1 MIMRKETLVF
11 LTSLAIIFIIGYV
24 NMTMTPENVFNE
36 KDYAQFQ
43 DELNAEAMNNDK
55 AQIVEDETKNIHGA
69 ELVEILEQTDKTDIA
84 VNAPAD
90 VAEDIQGGGKGSE
103 DIAEAEDTKDVAETP
118 DTVNTAEK
126 PQETAS
132 PENEAA
138 IAQAQDDGLDYV
150 ILGDI
155 TNISSKDSVVAS
167 SNGVLDMINSSFAN
181 FKLNKEKSNQDVVD
195 HLEKSL
201 SNETISAETKSQF
214 EGLLL
219 NKNEFI
225 NTEKNI
231 ELMLQSKGYN
241 ETVVIVDKDMVKVVT
256 NDTIEQADATKI
268 LDVIVTETHYE
279 PSQIKIVKF
288 DNIDL

>member
-1 MIMRKETLVF
+1 MRKETLVF

-36 KDYAQFQ
+36 EDYAQFEE
-43 DELNAEAMNNDK
+43 ELQADIMDKDK
-55 AQIVEDETKNIHGA
+55 AQIVEDDTEDMHGA
-69 ELVEILEQTDKTDIA
+69 ELVEILEQTDKTDMA

-90 VAEDIQGGGKGSE
+90 VQEGGKGSE
-103 DIAEAEDTKDVAETP
+103 EVAETEGTT
-118 DTVNTAEK
+118 DVAKTEETTDVAAEES
-126 PQETAS
+126 QDIAS
-132 PENEAA
+132 AKDEAA
-138 IAQAQDDGLDYV
+138 VAEAPEDELDYV

-155 TNISSKDSVVAS
+155 TNILKNDSVVAS
-167 SNGVLDMINSSFAN
+167 SNGIFDMLNSNFAN
-181 FKLNKEKSNQDVVD
+181 FKLNKEKGNMDVVD

-201 SNETISAETKSQF
+201 SNETISAETKNQF
-214 EGLLL
+214 EALLL

-225 NTEKNI
+225 NTEKDI

-241 ETVVIVDKDMVKVVT
+241 ETVVIVDENMVKVVT

-268 LDVIVTETHYE
+268 LDVIVSETDYE